1 MILYFRPAG
10 LYCSMILS
18 IPSSSVCRKSGIVD
32 IEVWFYLTTILIV
45 EVGALTVSNPM
56 EVHRAL
62 FFSFEVEVWLLMFR
76 VYDVD
81 ISLLKPI
88 GST

>member
-1 MILYFRPAG
+1 LLNDPQYSLFFC
-10 LYCSMILS
+10 LQE
-18 IPSSSVCRKSGIVD
+18 VWDVD